1 MAGILDK
8 DIKTAVIKMFKE
20 LIEDMEK
27 VKKMFYEQNGNQNL
41 KGNKKRNSGLEKY
54 NN

>member
-8 DIKTAVIKMFKE
+8 DIKAEVIKMFKE
-20 LIEDMEK
+20 LMKDVEK

-41 KGNKKRNSGLEKY
+41 KGNKKKKFWT
-54 NN
+54 